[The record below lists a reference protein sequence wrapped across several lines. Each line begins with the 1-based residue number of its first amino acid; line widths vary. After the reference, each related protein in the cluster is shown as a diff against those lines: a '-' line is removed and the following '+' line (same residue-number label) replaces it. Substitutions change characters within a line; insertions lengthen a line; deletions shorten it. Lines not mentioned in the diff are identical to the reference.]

1 MNTNETD
8 FFGNQRYIKKVN
20 IDSKIID
27 SFDYD
32 STTEKL
38 DVLFK
43 NGEKYSYFG
52 IPKDIVQNWLSS
64 ESSGRYFTKIIRPFY
79 KGKKYLKQDDQ

>member
-38 DVLFK
+38 DVVFK
-43 NGEKYSYFG
+43 NKEKYSYFG
-52 IPKDIVQNWLSS
+52 VPKEIIQNWLSS
-64 ESSGRYFTKIIRPFY
+64 ESSGRYFTKTIRPFY